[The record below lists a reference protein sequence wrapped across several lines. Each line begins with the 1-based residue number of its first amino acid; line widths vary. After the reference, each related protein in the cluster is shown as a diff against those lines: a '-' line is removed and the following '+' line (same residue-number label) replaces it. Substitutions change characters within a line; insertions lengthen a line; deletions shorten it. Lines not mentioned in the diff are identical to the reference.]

1 MKYEVIRHTIC
12 GDRNIEDLEYF
23 DSKRD
28 AENMANFLTEAYRED
43 DGHPWSG
50 DRFYVVEVSEETIRS
65 RQYSWAMSMAFA
77 EMGGEY

>member
-1 MKYEVIRHTIC
+1 MKYEVVRHTIC
-12 GDRNIEDLEYF
+12 GDREIEDLDYF

-28 AENMANFLTEAYRED
+28 AENMANFLTEEYRED

-50 DRFYVVEVSEETIRS
+50 DRFYVVEVSEETIRE

>member
-28 AENMANFLTEAYRED
+28 AENMANFLTEVYRED

-50 DRFYVVEVSEETIRS
+50 DRFFVVEVSEETIRS